1 MSLREPPPLPRTHV
15 GRGVRRDQPDAD
27 AGGVGLPEDLRRYDL
42 RMKTT
47 AGLLSLALLLT
58 GCQKTEAP
66 AGEMPKAAADA
77 KEAVAQAP
85 VVPADPSDP
94 KALLTD
100 EMLAKYVVYQTT
112 LLPVMG
118 DTLAMGGRALQ
129 GSGGDQKEFEKQ
141 VAADPRFQ
149 RVDAATKEA
158 SAKSGLT
165 AQTAA
170 AIGGLVSGYV
180 AERSMG
186 TAEEKA
192 KVRADFEQKYGT
204 PAAEAMDRH
213 EAELTKL
220 QEETLK
226 AALGPAK
233 K

>member
-1 MSLREPPPLPRTHV
+1 
-15 GRGVRRDQPDAD
+15 
-27 AGGVGLPEDLRRYDL
+27 
-42 RMKTT
+42 MKTT
-47 AGLLSLALLLT
+47 AALLSLALLLS
-58 GCQKTEAP
+58 GCRKTEAP
-66 AGEMPKAAADA
+66 AGETPKAAAEA
-77 KEAVAQAP
+77 QAAVAQAP
-85 VVPADPSDP
+85 AAPTDPTDP

-100 EMLAKYVVYQTT
+100 EMLGKYAVYQTT
-112 LLPVMG
+112 VMPVMA
-118 DTLAMGGRALQ
+118 DTLAMGGSALQ

-149 RVDAATKEA
+149 RVNAATKDA

-170 AIGGLVSGYV
+170 AIGKLVSEYV
-180 AERSMG
+180 SERSMG
-186 TAEEKA
+186 SPEEKA
-192 KVRADFEQKYGT
+192 KVRADFEQKYGK

>member
-1 MSLREPPPLPRTHV
+1 MKRTFCE
-15 GRGVRRDQPDAD
+15 RASW
-27 AGGVGLPEDLRRYDL
+27 AGTRPARRYDV

-58 GCQKTEAP
+58 GCQKAEAP
-66 AGEMPKAAADA
+66 AGETPKPAAEAQA
-77 KEAVAQAP
+77 AVAQAP
-85 VVPADPSDP
+85 AVPADPNDP

-100 EMLAKYVVYQTT
+100 EMLGKYAVYQTT
-112 LLPVMG
+112 VLPVMA
-118 DTLAMGGRALQ
+118 DTLAMGASALKSS
-129 GSGGDQKEFEKQ
+129 SGDTKDFEKQ

-149 RVDAATKEA
+149 RVNAAQKEA

-170 AIGGLVSGYV
+170 AIGKLVSEYV
-180 AERSMG
+180 SERSMG

-192 KVRADFEQKYGT
+192 KVRADFEQKYGA

>member
-1 MSLREPPPLPRTHV
+1 
-15 GRGVRRDQPDAD
+15 
-27 AGGVGLPEDLRRYDL
+27 
-42 RMKTT
+42 MKTT

-66 AGEMPKAAADA
+66 AGETPKAAADA
-77 KEAVAQAP
+77 QAAVAEAP
-85 VVPADPSDP
+85 AAPADPTDP

-100 EMLAKYVVYQTT
+100 EMLGKYVVYQTT
-112 LLPVMG
+112 MLPVMG
-118 DTLAMGGRALQ
+118 DTLAMGASAIQ
-129 GSGGDQKEFEKQ
+129 SSGGDQKELEKQ
-141 VAADPRFQ
+141 MAADPRLQ

-180 AERSMG
+180 TERSMG

-204 PAAEAMDRH
+204 PAAEAMDKH
-213 EAELTKL
+213 EAELTRL
-220 QEETLK
+220 QEDALK

>member
-1 MSLREPPPLPRTHV
+1 
-15 GRGVRRDQPDAD
+15 
-27 AGGVGLPEDLRRYDL
+27 
-42 RMKTT
+42 MKTT

-66 AGEMPKAAADA
+66 TGAMPKEAADA
-77 KEAVAQAP
+77 RAAVAQAP
-85 VVPADPSDP
+85 AAPSDP

-100 EMLAKYVVYQTT
+100 EMLGKFVIYQTAM
-112 LLPVMG
+112 LPVMG
-118 DTLAMGGRALQ
+118 DTLAMGGSALQ
-129 GSGGDQKEFEKQ
+129 SSGGDQKEFEKQ
-141 VAADPRFQ
+141 VAADPRLQ

-170 AIGGLVSGYV
+170 AIGGIVSEYV
-180 AERSMG
+180 SERSMG
-186 TAEEKA
+186 SPEEKTKA
-192 KVRADFEQKYGT
+192 RADFEQKYGAA
-204 PAAEAMDRH
+204 AAEAMDRH
-213 EAELTKL
+213 EVELTKL

>member
-1 MSLREPPPLPRTHV
+1 
-15 GRGVRRDQPDAD
+15 
-27 AGGVGLPEDLRRYDL
+27 
-42 RMKTT
+42 MKTT
-47 AGLLSLALLLT
+47 AALLSLALLLS
-58 GCQKTEAP
+58 GCRKTEAP
-66 AGEMPKAAADA
+66 AGETPKAAAEA
-77 KEAVAQAP
+77 QPAVAQAP
-85 VVPADPSDP
+85 AVPADATDP

-100 EMLAKYVVYQTT
+100 EMLGKYVVYQTT
-112 LLPVMG
+112 IMPVMA
-118 DTLAMGGRALQ
+118 DTLVMGTSALQ

-149 RVDAATKEA
+149 RVNAATKEA

-170 AIGGLVSGYV
+170 AIGKLVSEYV
-180 AERSMG
+180 SERSMG
-186 TAEEKA
+186 SPEEKA
-192 KVRADFEQKYGT
+192 KVRADFEQKYGKA
-204 PAAEAMDRH
+204 AAEAMDKR

>member
-1 MSLREPPPLPRTHV
+1 
-15 GRGVRRDQPDAD
+15 
-27 AGGVGLPEDLRRYDL
+27 
-42 RMKTT
+42 MKTT
-47 AGLLSLALLLT
+47 AALLSLALLLS
-58 GCQKTEAP
+58 GCRKTEAP
-66 AGEMPKAAADA
+66 AGETPKAAADA
-77 KEAVAQAP
+77 QAAVAQAP
-85 VVPADPSDP
+85 AAPTDPTDP

-100 EMLAKYVVYQTT
+100 EMLGKYVVYQTT
-112 LLPVMG
+112 VMPVMA
-118 DTLAMGGRALQ
+118 DTLAMGGSALQ

-149 RVDAATKEA
+149 RVNAATKEA

-165 AQTAA
+165 AQAAA
-170 AIGGLVSGYV
+170 AIGKLVSEYV
-180 AERSMG
+180 SERSMG
-186 TAEEKA
+186 SPEEKA
-192 KVRADFEQKYGT
+192 KVRADFEQKYGQ

>member
-1 MSLREPPPLPRTHV
+1 
-15 GRGVRRDQPDAD
+15 
-27 AGGVGLPEDLRRYDL
+27 
-42 RMKTT
+42 MKTT
-47 AGLLSLALLLT
+47 AGLLSLALLLA

-66 AGEMPKAAADA
+66 AGDMPK
-77 KEAVAQAP
+77 ETAVAQAP
-85 VVPADPSDP
+85 AAPADPSDP

-100 EMLAKYVVYQTT
+100 EMLGKYVVYQTAV
-112 LLPVMG
+112 LPVMG
-118 DTLAMGGRALQ
+118 DTLAMGGSALQ
-129 GSGGDQKEFEKQ
+129 GSGGNQKEFEKQ
-141 VAADPRFQ
+141 VAADPRLQ

-170 AIGGLVSGYV
+170 AIGGIVSEYVSG
-180 AERSMG
+180 RSMG
-186 TAEEKA
+186 SPEEKA

-220 QEETLK
+220 QEEMLK

>member
-1 MSLREPPPLPRTHV
+1 MDREP
-15 GRGVRRDQPDAD
+15 VRDSA
-27 AGGVGLPEDLRRYDL
+27 RRYDV

-66 AGEMPKAAADA
+66 AGEMPKEAADA
-77 KEAVAQAP
+77 QAAVAQAP
-85 VVPADPSDP
+85 AVPADPSDP

-100 EMLAKYVVYQTT
+100 EMLGKYVIYQTAV
-112 LLPVMG
+112 LPVMG
-118 DTLAMGGRALQ
+118 DTLAMGGSALQ
-129 GSGGDQKEFEKQ
+129 SSGGDQKEFEKK
-141 VAADPRFQ
+141 VAADPRLQ

-170 AIGGLVSGYV
+170 AIGRLVSEYV
-180 AERSMG
+180 SERSMG
-186 TAEEKA
+186 SPEEKA
-192 KVRADFEQKYGT
+192 KVRADFEQKYGA

>member
-1 MSLREPPPLPRTHV
+1 
-15 GRGVRRDQPDAD
+15 
-27 AGGVGLPEDLRRYDL
+27 
-42 RMKTT
+42 MKTT

-58 GCQKTEAP
+58 GCQKSEAP
-66 AGEMPKAAADA
+66 AGETPKAAADA
-77 KEAVAQAP
+77 QAAVAQAP
-85 VVPADPSDP
+85 AAPADPTDP

-100 EMLAKYVVYQTT
+100 EMLGKYVVYQTT
-112 LLPVMG
+112 ILPVLG
-118 DTLAMGGRALQ
+118 DTLAMGASAIQ
-129 GSGGDQKEFEKQ
+129 SSGGDQKELEKQ
-141 VAADPRFQ
+141 MAADPRLQ

-170 AIGGLVSGYV
+170 AIGGLVSEYV
-180 AERSMG
+180 SGRSMG

-192 KVRADFEQKYGT
+192 KVRADFEQKYGA
-204 PAAEAMDRH
+204 PAAEAMDKH

-220 QEETLK
+220 QEEALK